1 MSPGRRSS
9 RIVVNFGRAIVPTAV
24 HSAEGRCIARPRR
37 NYMDWKFVCGIL
49 TAEAFTQLGLAVTLA
64 YAFWLVRLEYEHLL
78 FAVLSL
84 AIATQSI
91 VSIWLSWP
99 THANP
104 HLASVVVHSIL
115 AISAAVHLHYVI
127 IIAAVR
133 RPRAFIVAGYGAAG
147 VFVAIMTSKV
157 VWPTLP
163 SGILEL
169 SNLRPLAFPR
179 LATPPHSITY
189 GFYPVALI
197 EFALCFGLLATSMR
211 RGRKDV
217 ILVMVGMLV
226 IAAAGVNDIFMMMSW
241 GGHQFLLT
249 HAFSIYGFF
258 VGLSLLLR
266 YRRLVVGY
274 ASTESSLH
282 SRTEEL
288 RRSYADLEQVQR
300 ELSSKKQLAA
310 VGELAAAIAHEV
322 RNPLAIIVNAV
333 AGLRRPSLRED
344 DRHTLL
350 GIVDEETARLN
361 RLVTDLLRF
370 ARPVSIRR
378 SSVAL
383 AELVRR
389 AEVNRGSE
397 HRFEIHV
404 PDDPELRTVQ
414 ADANLL
420 RLVFDNLV
428 ANACQSMPEGGT
440 VKIVVAEGR
449 LNEKRC
455 VMIEVVDHGHGM
467 DEAVLSRAVDP
478 FFTTRPS
485 GTGLGLPIV
494 QRIVAAHGGALQMES
509 EPQQGTTVRLLL
521 PIEVDEADLPKPFE
535 NGVRV

>member
-1 MSPGRRSS
+1 
-9 RIVVNFGRAIVPTAV
+9 
-24 HSAEGRCIARPRR
+24 
-37 NYMDWKFVCGIL
+37 MDWKFVSGIL
-49 TAEAFTQLGLAVTLA
+49 TAEASAQLGLALTLA
-64 YAFWLVRLEYEHLL
+64 YAFWLVRLEYEFLL

-84 AIATQSI
+84 SISTQSFAS
-91 VSIWLSWP
+91 VWLSWP
-99 THANP
+99 THADP
-104 HLASVVVHSIL
+104 HLASVVVHSFL
-115 AISAAVHLHYVI
+115 AISAAIHLHYVI
-127 IIAAVR
+127 VMAAVPK
-133 RPRAFIVAGYGAAG
+133 PRAYFIAVYGVAAIFVALMTSGVAWPRLAAG
-147 VFVAIMTSKV
+147 VLDT
-157 VWPTLP
+157 
-163 SGILEL
+163 
-169 SNLRPLAFPR
+169 SNLSPLVLPR
-179 LATPPHSITY
+179 LEMPPHSIAYVFY
-189 GFYPVALI
+189 GVSLV
-197 EFALCFGLLATSMR
+197 EFALCLWLLSASAR

-217 ILVMVGMLV
+217 NLIMVGMLLV
-226 IAAAGVNDIFMMMSW
+226 LAAAIHDICVMMHW
-241 GGHQFLLT
+241 AGRHFLLT
-249 HAFSIYGFF
+249 HSFSIYGFL
-258 VGLSLLLR
+258 VALSLLLR

-274 ASTESSLH
+274 ANTESSLR

-333 AGLRRPSLRED
+333 AGLRRPSVREE

-378 SSVAL
+378 TAVAL

-389 AEVNRGSE
+389 AETIRGSE
-397 HRFEIHV
+397 HQFEIHV

-428 ANACQSMPEGGT
+428 SNACQSMPEGGT
-440 VKIVVAEGR
+440 VKIVVGEGQ

-509 EPQQGTTVRLLL
+509 EPQHGTTVRLLL
-521 PIEVDEADLPKPFE
+521 PIEVDDADVPTTYE
-535 NGVRV
+535 IGART